1 MSASIPFLDLP
12 TQHEPLAQEMTE
24 MFSRAVATGGFIGGA
39 AVSTFQQ
46 QFAAFCEVQH
56 CLGVANGTDAIM
68 LALRAL
74 DIGPGDEVVVPA
86 QTFIATAEAV
96 SMVGATPVLVDVTPD
111 SHTLDPAA
119 LEKLESKAIRAV
131 IPVHLYGQPADMPA
145 IMRVAN
151 KRGWAV
157 VEDCAQA
164 HGAAI
169 EGRKVGS
176 FGTFG
181 CFSFYPGKNLGAL
194 GDGGALISN
203 DEELLE
209 KARLVANHGR
219 TSRTDHMVAGVN
231 SRLDAIQAGALSIK
245 LPHLSGWNDARIQA
259 SKWYLEALADVEGLI
274 LPTVVSGR
282 RHVFH
287 LFVVQVPERDKL
299 MTELKSHEIGCGLHY
314 PTPIHLHPAYA
325 GLGHDKGAFP
335 YSEKVASQ
343 GLSLP
348 MFPGITQEQV
358 QRVADV
364 IANHMKERA

>member
-1 MSASIPFLDLP
+1 MSNPVPFLDLP
-12 TQHEPLAQEMTE
+12 TQHAPLADEMTK
-24 MFSRAVATGGFIGGA
+24 MFAHAVATGGFIGGSN
-39 AVSTFQQ
+39 VSTFQE
-46 QFAAFCEVQH
+46 QFAAFCEVKH

-74 DIGPGDEVVVPA
+74 EIGPGDEVVVPA

-119 LEKLESKAIRAV
+119 LEALDSKAIKAV
-131 IPVHLYGQPADMPA
+131 IPVHLYGQPADMVG
-145 IMRVAN
+145 IMAVAD

-176 FGTFG
+176 FGAFG

-194 GDGGALISN
+194 GDGGALVSN
-203 DEELLE
+203 DEDLLE

-231 SRLDAIQAGALSIK
+231 SRLDSIQAGALSIK
-245 LPHLSGWNDARIQA
+245 LPHLRGWNDARIQA
-259 SKWYLEALADVEGLI
+259 AHWYMDALKGIENLVV
-274 LPTVVSGR
+274 PTVVSGR

-287 LFVVQVPERDKL
+287 LFVIQVPDRDKL
-299 MTELKSHEIGCGLHY
+299 MTELKSNNIGCGLHY

-325 GLGHDKGAFP
+325 QLGQTAGAFP
-335 YSEKVASQ
+335 YSEKVASH

-348 MFPGITQEQV
+348 MFPGMTQEQV
-358 QRVADV
+358 QQVADV
-364 IANHMKERA
+364 IAKHMKEQS

>member
-1 MSASIPFLDLP
+1 MSDPVPFLDLP
-12 TQHEPLAQEMTE
+12 AQHAPLADEMTQ
-24 MFSRAVATGGFIGGA
+24 MFAHAVATGGFIGGTNVA
-39 AVSTFQQ
+39 TFQD
-46 QFAAFCEVQH
+46 QFAAFCEVKH

-74 DIGPGDEVVVPA
+74 DVGPGDEVVVPA

-96 SMVGATPVLVDVTPD
+96 SMVGAKPVLVDVTPD

-119 LEKLESKAIRAV
+119 LEKLESKAIKAV
-131 IPVHLYGQPADMPA
+131 IPVHLYGQPADMHA
-145 IMRVAN
+145 IMAVAD

-176 FGTFG
+176 FGAFG

-194 GDGGALISN
+194 GDGGALVSN
-203 DEELLE
+203 DEDMLE

-231 SRLDAIQAGALSIK
+231 SRLDSIQAGALSIK
-245 LPHLSGWNDARIQA
+245 LPHLRGWNDARIQA
-259 SKWYLEALADVEGLI
+259 AQWYLEALAGIENLVV
-274 LPTVVSGR
+274 PTVVTGR

-287 LFVVQVPERDKL
+287 LFVIQVPGRDKL
-299 MTELKSHEIGCGLHY
+299 MAELKANQIGCGLHY

-325 GLGHDKGAFP
+325 PLEHGTGAFP
-335 YSEKVASQ
+335 HSERVASH

-348 MFPGITQEQV
+348 MFPGMTKVQVEQV
-358 QRVADV
+358 ANV
-364 IANHMKERA
+364 IAAHMKDQA